1 MLEADVEPAGQT
13 VEADRQ
19 PEMESQDLNAE
30 VIRLTLELH
39 EATEEKLQAARYGLV
54 VLDENEALKTKHRQ
68 LEEEYEA
75 LKAELQQL
83 KEVRMLCILNISKHN
98 DGASGHI
105 LVVDRLCTV
114 TQVYIEALLLTV
126 LVLLQKAYLQQKV
139 MTRIVLLTECSGMLS
154 HFIIECW

>member
-13 VEADRQ
+13 VEAERQ

-83 KEVRMLCILNISKHN
+83 REVRTRQFSIISKHKAFRWCFR
-98 DGASGHI
+98 DAVDPAVHCDSSLDRGA
-105 LVVDRLCTV
+105 VVDCSGP
-114 TQVYIEALLLTV
+114 
-126 LVLLQKAYLQQKV
+126 LQKGLFTAESYDSNCITHDWMQ
-139 MTRIVLLTECSGMLS
+139 S
-154 HFIIECW
+154 HA

>member
-13 VEADRQ
+13 VEADRV
-19 PEMESQDLNAE
+19 PAMESQDLNAE

-54 VLDENEALKTKHRQ
+54 VLDENEALKSKQRQ

-83 KEVRMLCILNISKHN
+83 KEVRMPCFLIISKH
-98 DGASGHI
+98 AVMMLLFTRI
-105 LVVDRLCTV
+105 LVLDRLCTV
-114 TQVYIEALLLTV
+114 SQVWIAVLLSIV
-126 LVLLQKAYLQQKV
+126 LVHYKRPIYSRKL
-139 MTRIVLLTECSGMLS
+139 
-154 HFIIECW
+154 

>member
-1 MLEADVEPAGQT
+1 MNIGGEAETQARMLEADVEPAGQA
-13 VEADRQ
+13 VEADGE
-19 PEMESQDLNAE
+19 PAMESQDLNAE

-83 KEVRMLCILNISKHN
+83 KEVGMPCFFNITKHN
-98 DGASGHI
+98 
-105 LVVDRLCTV
+105 
-114 TQVYIEALLLTV
+114 AL
-126 LVLLQKAYLQQKV
+126 
-139 MTRIVLLTECSGMLS
+139 
-154 HFIIECW
+154 

>member
-13 VEADRQ
+13 VEANRE
-19 PEMESQDLNAE
+19 PEMEGQDLNAE

-75 LKAELQQL
+75 LRTELQQL
-83 KEVRMLCILNISKHN
+83 KEVRTH
-98 DGASGHI
+98 
-105 LVVDRLCTV
+105 
-114 TQVYIEALLLTV
+114 
-126 LVLLQKAYLQQKV
+126 
-139 MTRIVLLTECSGMLS
+139 
-154 HFIIECW
+154 